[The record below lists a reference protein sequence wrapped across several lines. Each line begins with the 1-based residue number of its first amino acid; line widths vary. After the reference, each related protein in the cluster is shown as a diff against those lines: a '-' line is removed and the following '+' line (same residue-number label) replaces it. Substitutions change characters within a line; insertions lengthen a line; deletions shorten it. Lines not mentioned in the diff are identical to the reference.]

1 MLPTITRRCVTIPS
15 EDISSYRSHTDSV
28 HSRATAAAVL
38 VEEDLWVL
46 AEEADM
52 ADLVAEEVATV
63 VARWV
68 AVLDS
73 NPPVF
78 VIPLSVAVLSF
89 SPESDCQR
97 KKKQQKNESTDSS
110 GDITVSNKESNIL
123 T

>member
-1 MLPTITRRCVTIPS
+1 M
-15 EDISSYRSHTDSV
+15 
-28 HSRATAAAVL
+28 
-38 VEEDLWVL
+38 EEDLWVL

-63 VARWV
+63 VAMAEARWV

-73 NPPVF
+73 NPAVF
-78 VIPLSVAVLSF
+78 AIPISVACLSF